1 MTPPKLLLL
10 DEHTAAL
17 DPATADKVLQITQEI
32 VQKHRITTLMITHN
46 LQLSLRMGSRTLMM
60 SEGKILLDLCGE
72 QRERMSVPELNFQGN
87 KSKRLKYSTKKA
99 IIKKESFPF
108 ILKGKNWREKT
119 IKHG

>member
-1 MTPPKLLLL
+1 MFF
-10 DEHTAAL
+10 
-17 DPATADKVLQITQEI
+17 
-32 VQKHRITTLMITHN
+32 
-46 LQLSLRMGSRTLMM
+46 
-60 SEGKILLDLCGE
+60 GE
-72 QRERMSVPELNFQGN
+72 RENFQGN